1 IACPCAMGLAT
12 PTAITVGVGKGAAL
26 GVLFKHSTALEQL
39 RKVNAFVL
47 DKTGT
52 LTRGAPVVTEV
63 LLSPTWGGTRQEA
76 LLLAAS
82 AERGSQHPLGEALV
96 RAAEAEGVALRPP
109 RAFESF
115 VGPGVRAQ
123 VDAHSVLVGSEAF
136 LRAQGVALNG
146 LEGEAARLQA
156 AAKTVLWLASDGA
169 AIALIG
175 AADTLKDGAAEA
187 VAALRALGKQ
197 VIMLTGDNEATAR
210 AIAAQ
215 AGIQRVVADVLPAQK
230 AEAIKALQAE
240 GLRVAM
246 VGDGVNDAPALA
258 QADIGI
264 AIGTGT
270 DVAIESADVTLMRGD
285 LRVLPQALRL
295 SQLTMR
301 TIRQNLLWAFG
312 YNVALIPV
320 AAGALAIVPNAPE
333 ALVQLNPMLAA
344 LAMAFSS
351 LSVVGNSLRLRGR
364 RL

>member
-1 IACPCAMGLAT
+1 V
-12 PTAITVGVGKGAAL
+12 TVGIGKGAAL
-26 GVLFKHSTALEQL
+26 GILFKNSTALEQL
-39 RKVNAFVL
+39 RRVDAIVL

-52 LTRGAPVVTEV
+52 LTRGTPSLTDVV
-63 LLSPTWGGTRQEA
+63 LSSTWSGTRQTV

-96 RAAEAEGVALRPP
+96 HAAESEGLALHEPS
-109 RAFESF
+109 AFEALA
-115 VGPGVRAQ
+115 GQGVRAQ
-123 VDAHSVLVGSEAF
+123 VDGHRVWVGSEAF
-136 LRAQGVALNG
+136 MRGEGIALNG
-146 LEGEAARLQA
+146 LEDEAARLRA
-156 AAKTVLWLASDGA
+156 EAKTVLWVAADGQ

-175 AADTLKDGAAEA
+175 AADTLKPGAAEA
-187 VAALRALGKQ
+187 VGALRALGKR
-197 VIMLTGDNEATAR
+197 VIMLTGDNAMT
-210 AIAAQ
+210 AQ
-215 AGIQRVVADVLPAQK
+215 AVAAAAGIERVVADVLPAEK
-230 AEAIKALQAE
+230 AAAIAALQAE

-258 QADIGI
+258 QADVGI

-285 LRVLPQALRL
+285 LRVLPQALKL
-295 SQLTMR
+295 SQLTIR

-320 AAGALAIVPNAPE
+320 AAGALAILPNVPE
-333 ALVQLNPMLAA
+333 ALAQLNPMLAA

-351 LSVVGNSLRLRGR
+351 VSVVTNSLRLRGE